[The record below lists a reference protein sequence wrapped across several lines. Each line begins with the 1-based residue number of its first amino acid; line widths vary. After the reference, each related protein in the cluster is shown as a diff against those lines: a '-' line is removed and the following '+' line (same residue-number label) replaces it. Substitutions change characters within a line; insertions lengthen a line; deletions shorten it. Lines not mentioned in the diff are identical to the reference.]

1 MKRKG
6 LVSILDLSE
15 EEILNLLKKASAM
28 KKKAPGDLLKG
39 KILASCFY
47 EPSTRTRLS
56 FEAAM
61 HRLGGQVIGFAEA
74 STSSS
79 RKGESL
85 HDTMKVVGAYADAI
99 VLRHPLE
106 GSARIASEAT
116 STPVI
121 NAGDGA
127 NQHPTQTLLDL
138 FSIQESQGS
147 LKNIHL
153 AFVGDLKYGRT
164 VHSLCQACAYFDMR
178 LYFVSPEQLT
188 LPEEIVLYLKKQGVR
203 FSFHRTIEEVMEK
216 ADVLYMTR
224 LQKERFDAPT
234 YQKVKDVYIL
244 KEEILGKAKKNLRI
258 LHPLPRMNEIDRAI
272 DNTPYAY
279 YFQQAENGLYVR
291 MALLAEILVSSAW
304 NVK

>member
-1 MKRKG
+1 MR
-6 LVSILDLSE
+6 
-15 EEILNLLKKASAM
+15 
-28 KKKAPGDLLKG
+28 KKAPGDLLKG

-61 HRLGGQVIGFAEA
+61 IRLGGQVIGFAEA

-79 RKGESL
+79 QKGESL
-85 HDTMKVVGAYADAI
+85 HDAMKVIGSYADAI

-106 GSARIASEAT
+106 GSARVASEAT
-116 STPVI
+116 ETAVI
-121 NAGDGA
+121 NAGDGS
-127 NQHPTQTLLDL
+127 NQHPSQTLLDL
-138 FSIQESQGS
+138 FSIQDSQGS

-188 LPEEIVLYLKKQGVR
+188 LPEEIVLFLKKQGVR
-203 FSFHRTIEEVMEK
+203 FSFHRALEEVIEK

-234 YQKVKDVYIL
+234 FEIVKDAYVL
-244 KEEILGKAKKNLRI
+244 KEEMLGKAKKNLKI
-258 LHPLPRMNEIDRAI
+258 LHPLPRVNEIDRSI

-291 MALLAEILVSSAW
+291 MALLAEIIAGS
-304 NVK
+304 